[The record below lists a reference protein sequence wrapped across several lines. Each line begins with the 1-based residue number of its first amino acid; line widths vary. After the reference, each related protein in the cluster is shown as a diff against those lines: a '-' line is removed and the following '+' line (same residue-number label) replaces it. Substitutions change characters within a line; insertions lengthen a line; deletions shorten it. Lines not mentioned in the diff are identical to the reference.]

1 MKGSHYIIKI
11 KTENLYGGTL
21 RRKSLQPHAI
31 EPLNGG
37 EDLDLTLSIQQ
48 KQIRRMARQFA
59 KAELAPIAK
68 AIDEERRFPWEV
80 VEKMGHLNLF
90 GMQAPRQYGGA
101 QLESISYCLVIEEIS
116 RVCASMGLMLA
127 VHNGVVVYPLS
138 KFGNDE
144 QKVKFLP
151 PLASGDKIGA
161 FCLTEPNAGSDV
173 MAIESTATQ
182 DGDSY
187 IVNANKIFVTN
198 GGVADT
204 LILFVSVDPE
214 DVKKGLSAIL
224 VERGT
229 PGFEVGL
236 LEDNCGMRANPVT
249 SIILTDCRVPKT
261 NLLGRE
267 GDGFKVA
274 MAALDTGRIGIAA
287 QAVGIAQGALD
298 ASLKY
303 EKGRFQFRVPLAR
316 HQAIQ
321 MMLADM
327 GTMVEAARLLT
338 LKAAHVRDQGG
349 ELSGPSAMAK
359 LFAGRTAS
367 KVASMGVQIH
377 GGYGYSRDYPIERY
391 FRDARATEIYE
402 GTNEIQQI
410 VIARELLKGGE
421 D

>member
-1 MKGSHYIIKI
+1 M
-11 KTENLYGGTL
+11 
-21 RRKSLQPHAI
+21 
-31 EPLNGG
+31 
-37 EDLDLTLSIQQ
+37 DFTLSIQQ

-68 AIDEERRFPWEV
+68 EIDEEGRFPWEA
-80 VEKMGHLNLF
+80 VEKMGPLNFF

-101 QLESISYCLVIEEIS
+101 EIDSISYCLVIEEIS
-116 RVCASMGLMLA
+116 RVCAAMGLTVA
-127 VHNGVVVYPLS
+127 VHNSVVVFPLS
-138 KFGNDE
+138 QFGNQE
-144 QKVKFLP
+144 QKAKFLP
-151 PLASGDKIGA
+151 ALAGGEKIGA
-161 FCLTEPNAGSDV
+161 FCLTEPNAGSDA
-173 MAIESTATQ
+173 MSIESTAIR

-187 IVNANKIFVTN
+187 VINGNKIFVTN

-204 LILFVSVDPE
+204 LIIFASVNPG
-214 DVKKGLSAIL
+214 DVKKGFSAVL

-236 LEDNCGMRANPVT
+236 LENNCGVRANPVS
-249 SIILTDCRVPKT
+249 SILLTDCRVPKA

-267 GDGFKVA
+267 GDGFRIA
-274 MAALDTGRIGIAA
+274 MAGLDTGRVGIAA

-298 ASLKY
+298 VSLKY
-303 EKGRFQFRVPLAR
+303 AKERIQFRVPIAR

-338 LKAAHVRDQGG
+338 LQSAHIRDQGG

-359 LFAGRTAS
+359 LFAARTAS

-377 GGYGYSRDYPIERY
+377 GGYGYSKEYPIERY
-391 FRDARATEIYE
+391 FRDARVTEIYE

-410 VIARELLKGGE
+410 VIARELLKRGE

>member
-1 MKGSHYIIKI
+1 MIES
-11 KTENLYGGTL
+11 EVRNLDF
-21 RRKSLQPHAI
+21 A
-31 EPLNGG
+31 
-37 EDLDLTLSIQQ
+37 LSAKQ

-59 KAELAPIAK
+59 KTELAPIAK
-68 AIDEERRFPWEV
+68 EIDEEGRFPWEA
-80 VEKMGHLNLF
+80 VEKMGLLNFF

-101 QLESISYCLVIEEIS
+101 ETDSISYCLATEEIS
-116 RVCASMGLMLA
+116 RVCAAMGLAIA

-138 KFGNDE
+138 QFGTDE
-144 QKVKFLP
+144 QRAKFVP
-151 PLASGDKIGA
+151 SLAAGKKIGA
-161 FCLTEPNAGSDV
+161 FCLTEPNAGSDA
-173 MAIESTATQ
+173 MAIESTAIR
-182 DGDSY
+182 DGDAY
-187 IVNANKIFVTN
+187 VINANKIFVTN

-204 LILFVSVDPE
+204 LIIFASVNPG
-214 DVKKGLSAIL
+214 DVKKGFSAIV

-229 PGFEVGL
+229 AGFEVGL
-236 LEDNCGMRANPVT
+236 LENSCGMRANPVC
-249 SIILTDCRVPKT
+249 SIVLTDCRVPKA
-261 NLLGRE
+261 NLLGQE

-287 QAVGIAQGALD
+287 QAVGIAQAALD

-303 EKGRFQFRVPLAR
+303 AKERIQFRVPIAR

-321 MMLADM
+321 LMLADM

-338 LKAAHVRDQGG
+338 LQAAHIKDQGG

-377 GGYGYSRDYPIERY
+377 GGYGYSKDYPIERY
-391 FRDARATEIYE
+391 FRDARATQIYE

>member
-1 MKGSHYIIKI
+1 
-11 KTENLYGGTL
+11 
-21 RRKSLQPHAI
+21 
-31 EPLNGG
+31 
-37 EDLDLTLSIQQ
+37 LDFSLSIQQ

-68 AIDEERRFPWEV
+68 EIDEEGRFPWEV
-80 VEKMGHLNLF
+80 VEKMGPLNFF

-101 QLESISYCLVIEEIS
+101 ETDSISYCLVIEEIS
-116 RVCASMGLMLA
+116 RVCAAMGLTVA
-127 VHNGVVVYPLS
+127 VHNSVVVFPLS
-138 KFGNDE
+138 QFGNQE
-144 QKVKFLP
+144 QKAKFLP
-151 PLASGDKIGA
+151 ALAAGEKIGA
-161 FCLTEPNAGSDV
+161 FCLTEPNAGSDA
-173 MAIESTATQ
+173 MSIESTAIR

-187 IVNANKIFVTN
+187 VINANKIFVTN

-204 LILFVSVDPE
+204 LIIFASVNPG
-214 DVKKGLSAIL
+214 DVKKGLSAVL

-236 LEDNCGMRANPVT
+236 LENNCGVRANPVS
-249 SIILTDCRVPKT
+249 SILLTDCRVPKT

-267 GDGFKVA
+267 GDGFRIA
-274 MAALDTGRIGIAA
+274 MAGLDTGRVGIAA

-298 ASLKY
+298 VSLKY
-303 EKGRFQFRVPLAR
+303 AKERIQFRVPIAR

-338 LKAAHVRDQGG
+338 LQSAHIRDQGG
-349 ELSGPSAMAK
+349 ELSCPSAMAK
-359 LFAGRTAS
+359 LFAARTAS
-367 KVASMGVQIH
+367 RVASMGVQIH
-377 GGYGYSRDYPIERY
+377 GGYGYSKEYPIERY
-391 FRDARATEIYE
+391 FRDARVTEIYE

-410 VIARELLKGGE
+410 VIARELLKRGE

>member
-1 MKGSHYIIKI
+1 
-11 KTENLYGGTL
+11 
-21 RRKSLQPHAI
+21 
-31 EPLNGG
+31 
-37 EDLDLTLSIQQ
+37 
-48 KQIRRMARQFA
+48 MARQFA
-59 KAELAPIAK
+59 KDELAPIAK
-68 AIDEERRFPWEV
+68 EIDEEGRFPWEV
-80 VEKMGHLNLF
+80 VEKMGPLNFF

-101 QLESISYCLVIEEIS
+101 EMDTISYCLVIEEIS
-116 RVCASMGLMLA
+116 RACASMGLTLA
-127 VHNGVVVYPLS
+127 VHNSVVVYPIS

-144 QKVKFLP
+144 QRAKFLL
-151 PLASGDKIGA
+151 PLATGDKIGA

-173 MAIESTATQ
+173 MAIESTAIR
-182 DGDSY
+182 DGDYY

-198 GGVADT
+198 GGVADI
-204 LILFVSVDPE
+204 LIIFSSVDPN
-214 DVKKGLSAIL
+214 DVKKGFSAIL

-236 LEDNCGMRANPVT
+236 LENNCGMRANPVT
-249 SIILTDCRVPKT
+249 SVILTDCRVSKA

-267 GDGFKVA
+267 GEGFKIA
-274 MAALDTGRIGIAA
+274 MAALEAGRIGIGA
-287 QAVGIAQGALD
+287 QAVGIAQAALD

-303 EKGRFQFRVPLAR
+303 AKERIQFRVPLAQ

-338 LKAAHVRDQGG
+338 LKAAHVKDKGG

-410 VIARELLKGGE
+410 VIARELLKGAE

>member
-1 MKGSHYIIKI
+1 
-11 KTENLYGGTL
+11 
-21 RRKSLQPHAI
+21 
-31 EPLNGG
+31 
-37 EDLDLTLSIQQ
+37 LDFTLSLQQ

-68 AIDEERRFPWEV
+68 DIDEEGRFPWDV
-80 VEKMGHLNLF
+80 VEKMGPLNFF

-101 QLESISYCLVIEEIS
+101 ETDSISYCLVIEEIS
-116 RVCASMGLMLA
+116 RVCAAMGLTVA
-127 VHNGVVVYPLS
+127 VHNSVVVFPLS
-138 KFGNDE
+138 QFGSQD
-144 QKVKFLP
+144 QKEKFLP
-151 PLASGDKIGA
+151 ALAAGEKIGA
-161 FCLTEPNAGSDV
+161 FCLTEPNAGSDA
-173 MAIESTATQ
+173 MSIESTAIR

-187 IVNANKIFVTN
+187 VINANKIFVTN

-204 LILFVSVDPE
+204 LIIFVSVNPG
-214 DVKKGLSAIL
+214 DVKKGFSAVL

-236 LEDNCGMRANPVT
+236 LENNCGVRANPVC
-249 SIILTDCRVPKT
+249 SILLTDCRVPKA

-267 GDGFKVA
+267 GDGFRIA
-274 MAALDTGRIGIAA
+274 MAGLDTGRVGIAA

-298 ASLKY
+298 VSLKY
-303 EKGRFQFRVPLAR
+303 AKERIQFRVPIAR

-327 GTMVEAARLLT
+327 GTLVEAARLLT
-338 LKAAHVRDQGG
+338 LQSAHIRDQGG

-359 LFAGRTAS
+359 LFAARTAS

-377 GGYGYSRDYPIERY
+377 GGYGYSKEYPIERY
-391 FRDARATEIYE
+391 FRDARVTEIYE

-410 VIARELLKGGE
+410 VIARELLKRGE